1 MLSNL
6 RFIQTSNPTSQKVG
20 VGLSSIV
27 GPTGAQGISGP
38 QGPQGPTFVVTNTL
52 NNRIL
57 TSVDSTTANAESN
70 LTFDGSLLNLIGNM
84 RVSDAIT
91 FGTSNTGTIYFS
103 SSSNTGIAFNSN
115 IVPTSTNLTLGNI
128 DNPWRSIYVNT
139 GTVFIGPTGT
149 LQINNNGFISSVG
162 GFSSP
167 IIQIGDLLPGNGI
180 ELYNLNNTLYY
191 KNSSG
196 ATGPVS
202 IFKVASNSV
211 NNTYFTGGNL
221 GIGDSSP
228 NYPLSVKG
236 GISCDSFTGTNIYTN
251 SVTTNIVK
259 FDGVGSI
266 CFKTGTST
274 GCFIGDMNYNPTG
287 TDHYIYYNST
297 TKELAQASPNYFYS
311 YSTGTQ
317 TLTTNNVFQ
326 PVTFNV
332 NNILYSNFEHTINSS
347 VFTGT
352 FTNPVILQISYSV
365 QIHTTNN
372 ALHTAAIVMY
382 LDGSPINGSYRSCST
397 SDNTGEYPVSNTFLV
412 NVPNGSHAFQLQ
424 AAVSDVANVTI
435 GGSPTIPPPGNS
447 YTSANICCTRVL

>member
-1 MLSNL
+1 MSSNL
-6 RFIQTSNPTSQKVG
+6 RFIQTSNPTTQKVG

-27 GPTGAQGISGP
+27 GPTGP
-38 QGPQGPTFVVTNTL
+38 QGTSFVVTNTL

-84 RVSDAIT
+84 KVSDSIT

-103 SSSNTGIAFNSN
+103 SSSNTGIAFNSD
-115 IVPTSTNLTLGNI
+115 IVPTSNNLTLGNI

-167 IIQIGDLLPGNGI
+167 VVQIGDLLPGNGI

-221 GIGDSSP
+221 GIGESSP
-228 NYPLSVKG
+228 TFPLTVKG
-236 GISCDSFTGTNIYTN
+236 GISCDSLTGTSVNTQI
-251 SVTTNIVK
+251 VTTDLIK
-259 FDGVGSI
+259 FDGLSSMY
-266 CFKTGTST
+266 FKTGSST
-274 GCFIGDMNYNPTG
+274 GCFIGAMNYNPTG
-287 TDHYIYYNST
+287 TDHYVYYNSR

-317 TLTTNNVFQ
+317 TFTANNVFQ

-332 NNILYSNFEHTINSS
+332 NNILYHTFEHTMNSS
-347 VFTGT
+347 AFTGT
-352 FTNPVILQISYSV
+352 FTNPVTMQISYSV
-365 QIHTTNN
+365 QIHTNN
-372 ALHTAAIVMY
+372 NTLNTAAIVMY
-382 LDGSPINGSYRSCST
+382 LDESPINGSYRSCST
-397 SDNTGEYPVSNTFLV
+397 SDSSGEYPVSNTFLV
-412 NVPNGSHAFQLQ
+412 NVPNGRHSFQLQ
-424 AAVSDVANVTI
+424 AAVSDINHLFI
-435 GGSPTIPPPGNS
+435 GGSPNIPPPGNS
-447 YTSANICCTRVL
+447 YTSANICCTRIL